1 MKRIVFFSLS
11 AALLLAV
18 SPFAASASSAGAH
31 LDEANN
37 TLANTASLQR
47 GAKYFV
53 NYCLGCHSLKY
64 VRYESL
70 IDDLGISEQQLM
82 ENLMFTAEKPTEMM
96 TIAMNDADAE
106 RWFGV
111 APPDLSLTARSRG
124 TDWIYTYLRS
134 FYLDESRPIGVN
146 NTVLP
151 NASMPHVLA
160 PLQGYQEAVFEDVVD
175 AEGNHHEEFVR
186 FEAPVGGK
194 LSPEEYDEVVRDIVN
209 FLEYVSEPVKLERQA
224 LGIGVLTFLLV
235 FFLFAYF
242 LKREYWKDVH

>member
-1 MKRIVFFSLS
+1 MG
-11 AALLLAV
+11 AM
-18 SPFAASASSAGAH
+18 AASSGIH
-31 LDEANN
+31 LDEPGN

-64 VRYESL
+64 VRYSSL
-70 IDDLGISEQQLM
+70 IEDLGITEEQLM
-82 ENLMFTAEKPTEMM
+82 NNLMFTAEKPTEMM
-96 TIAMNDADAE
+96 NAVMDEADSE

-111 APPDLSLTARSRG
+111 TPPDLSLTARSRG

-134 FYLDESRPIGVN
+134 FYLDDSRPIGVN

-175 AEGNHHEEFVR
+175 ADGNHHKTFVR
-186 FEAPVGGK
+186 FDPPVGGAFEP
-194 LSPEEYDEVVRDIVN
+194 SEYDDVVRDIVN
-209 FLEYVSEPVKLERQA
+209 FLEYVAEPVKLKRQA
-224 LGIGVLTFLLV
+224 VGMGVLAFLLV
-235 FFLFAYF
+235 FLLFAFF
-242 LKREYWKDVH
+242 LKREYWKDIH

>member
-1 MKRIVFFSLS
+1 MKRIIAKFVIG
-11 AALLLAV
+11 LLMVCA
-18 SPFAASASSAGAH
+18 PMGAMAASSGIH
-31 LDEANN
+31 LDEPGN

-64 VRYESL
+64 VRYSSL
-70 IDDLGISEQQLM
+70 IEDLGITEEQLM
-82 ENLMFTAEKPTEMM
+82 NNLMFTAEKPTEMM
-96 TIAMNDADAE
+96 NAVMDEADSE

-111 APPDLSLTARSRG
+111 TPPDLSLTARSRG

-134 FYLDESRPIGVN
+134 FYLDDSRPIGVN

-175 AEGNHHEEFVR
+175 ADGNHHKTFVR
-186 FEAPVGGK
+186 FDPPVGGAFEP
-194 LSPEEYDEVVRDIVN
+194 SEYDDVVRDIVN
-209 FLEYVSEPVKLERQA
+209 FLEYVAEPVKLKRQA
-224 LGIGVLTFLLV
+224 VGMGVLAFLLV
-235 FFLFAYF
+235 FLLFAFF
-242 LKREYWKDVH
+242 LKREYWKDIH